1 MVSAVK
7 ENRLKVFQYILT
19 VAEVDEEKAKA
30 IMDAGIS
37 TPGVLLR
44 VNSQKLA
51 ELVAKDIIT
60 DIELDELMRFR
71 RFMMQYKEETELPT
85 TLEQWEKEFTQS
97 SYSSFCDKDAQRT
110 ASGSYTLKE
119 VNDLMR
125 AVKIEE
131 IMV

>member
-1 MVSAVK
+1 MVSGVK
-7 ENRLKVFQYILT
+7 ENRMKVFQYILT
-19 VAEVDEEKAKA
+19 VAEVDEEKVTA
-30 IMDAGIS
+30 IMEAGIS

-44 VNSQKLA
+44 MNSQKLG
-51 ELVAKDIIT
+51 ELVRKDIIT
-60 DIELDELMRFR
+60 DIEFDELMRFR
-71 RFMMQYKEETELPT
+71 RFMIHYKEDKELPT
-85 TLEQWEKEFTQS
+85 TLEQWKAEFTPEH
-97 SYSSFCDKDAQRT
+97 YSAFCDKDSAKT